1 MCQHQSEQQLA
12 TRQRYVG
19 LQGSRRCSAAAVL
32 VAFWMLLETVP
43 LAASRTAFDS
53 LGASRAR
60 APRLVGR
67 AAGPM
72 DFMGA
77 MPKMMEGMKKLPEL
91 QAKLREMPSVG
102 SALGGKVTVVLSGDL
117 APIGVDIDEA
127 LMTEGVPAKVIADAV
142 LLA

>member
-19 LQGSRRCSAAAVL
+19 LQGSRRRCSAAAVL

-117 APIGVDIDEA
+117 ARARENNRGCGA
-127 LMTEGVPAKVIADAV
+127 ACH
-142 LLA
+142 